1 MVFQDAFGVHENCDI
16 TWCRS
21 KEDPISY
28 KHKDLPRGKDLFR
41 AKVRSSLHNLF
52 KEYCSDSVAEQLAP
66 LTNSQR
72 NEALNSVVGKKI
84 PKFCSRVAVKVSTF
98 VFPVELPKMTWGMDI
113 LTWPLK
119 HLILTLESSAQN
131 SMKKWTYSGFQTS
144 KITNSFKQLLTNC

>member
-1 MVFQDAFGVHENCDI
+1 MVVFQDAFGVHENCDI

-72 NEALNSVVGKKI
+72 NEALNSAAVLLGKQI
-84 PKFCSRVAVKVSTF
+84 PKFGSMVAVKVMTF
-98 VFPVELPKMTWGMDI
+98 VLPVELP
-113 LTWPLK
+113 
-119 HLILTLESSAQN
+119 N
-131 SMKKWTYSGFQTS
+131 
-144 KITNSFKQLLTNC
+144 IT

>member
-1 MVFQDAFGVHENCDI
+1 MVVFQDAFGVHENCDI

-98 VFPVELPKMTWGMDI
+98 VFPVELPKMT
-113 LTWPLK
+113 
-119 HLILTLESSAQN
+119 
-131 SMKKWTYSGFQTS
+131 
-144 KITNSFKQLLTNC
+144 